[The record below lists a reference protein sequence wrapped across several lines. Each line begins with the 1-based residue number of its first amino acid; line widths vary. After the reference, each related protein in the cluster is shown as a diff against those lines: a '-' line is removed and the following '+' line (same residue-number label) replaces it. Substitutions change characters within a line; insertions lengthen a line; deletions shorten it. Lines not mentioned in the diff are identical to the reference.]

1 MPPRIALA
9 LKINCVRMAGFAG
22 QREVPVTSSFAI
34 HMCSSERVFHNPYA
48 FFPSLVFYFS
58 SCLSYCSLG
67 FRRFSIVGLYFP
79 TSTIGITTISYKKSI
94 NKLYYNSLN
103 QNGTPCLYLQSKSNH
118 MQDYL
123 LLVFWVIA
131 TCFISNVLKLSFG
144 LCIFFSLIVKSGH
157 SSSS

>member
-1 MPPRIALA
+1 MRWQQRKGEVAAALGIEGLESRLSMDSVDRGRGMPPRIALA

-123 LLVFWVIA
+123 LLVF
-131 TCFISNVLKLSFG
+131 
-144 LCIFFSLIVKSGH
+144 
-157 SSSS
+157 